1 MLSLLLA
8 QKIFSL
14 FIMIAMGFALVKSG
28 VVKARDSWGIS
39 NVVLYIVSPCC
50 IIAAF
55 QVELTDEVRTGFLL
69 ALGAAVVIQL
79 GYLALSWLAG
89 RTLAFDAVEKASAAY
104 PNAGNL
110 IIPLVAG
117 LFGQDWVIYCTAFMA
132 FQTMLLWSHAR
143 SLLMGTGGVDWR
155 KIATNVNMVAIAC
168 GLVLFFT
175 GLRFP
180 APVADAISGIGQMI
194 GPLSM
199 LIIGMV
205 MGSMD
210 FKTLTAF
217 KRLPLVVAAR
227 LVVFPLVALAL
238 LKFSGFTGLSPI
250 GGQIAV
256 IVLLAASAPSA
267 STISQMAQIYHRDAK
282 YANAINVTSIL
293 LCIVTMPLI
302 VALFQM

>member
-8 QKIFSL
+8 QKTCSL

-28 VVKARDSWGIS
+28 LVKAHDSWGIS

-50 IIAAF
+50 ILAAF
-55 QVELTDEVRTGFLL
+55 QVDLTDDVRTGFLL
-69 ALGAAVVIQL
+69 ALGAAVVIQT
-79 GYLALSWLAG
+79 GYLFLSWLAG
-89 RTLAFDAVEKASAAY
+89 RTLKFNAVEKASAAY

-110 IIPLVAG
+110 IIPLVSG
-117 LFGQDWVIYCTAFMA
+117 LFGPEWVIYCTAFMA
-132 FQTMLLWSHAR
+132 FQTMLMWSHAR
-143 SLLMGTGGVDWR
+143 SLLMGTSGVDWR
-155 KIATNVNMVAIAC
+155 AIVTNVNMMAIAA

-180 APVADAISGIGQMI
+180 APVADAIAGIGQMI

-210 FKTLTAF
+210 FKSLLSF
-217 KRLPLVVAAR
+217 KRLPLVVGAR
-227 LVVFPLVALAL
+227 LVVFPLVALTAL
-238 LKFSGFTGLSPI
+238 KLSGFAAASPI

-256 IVLLAASAPSA
+256 TVLLAAAAPSA
-267 STISQMAQIYHRDAK
+267 STISQMAQIYHRNAQ

-293 LCIVTMPLI
+293 LCIVTMPLM

>member
-8 QKIFSL
+8 QKILSL

-55 QVELTDEVRTGFLL
+55 QVDLTDDVRTGFLL
-69 ALGAAVVIQL
+69 ALGAAVVIQT
-79 GYLALSWLAG
+79 GYLFLSWLAG
-89 RTLAFDAVEKASAAY
+89 RTLKFDAVEKASAAY

-117 LFGQDWVIYCTAFMA
+117 LFGEEWVIYCTAFMA

-143 SLLMGTGGVDWR
+143 SLLMGTSGIDWR
-155 KIATNVNMVAIAC
+155 AIVTNVNMVAIAA

-180 APVADAISGIGQMI
+180 APVADAIAGIGQMI

-210 FKTLTAF
+210 FASLKSF
-217 KRLPLVVAAR
+217 KRLPLVVGAR
-227 LVVFPLVALAL
+227 LVAFPLVALVF
-238 LKFSGFTGLSPI
+238 LKFTGFTALSPI

-256 IVLLAASAPSA
+256 IVLLAAAAPSA
-267 STISQMAQIYHRDAK
+267 STISQMAQIYHHNAK
-282 YANAINVTSIL
+282 YANAINVASIL
-293 LCIVTMPLI
+293 LCIATMPLM

>member
-8 QKIFSL
+8 QKILSL

-55 QVELTDEVRTGFLL
+55 QVDLTDDVRTGFLL
-69 ALGAAVVIQL
+69 ALGAAVVIQT
-79 GYLALSWLAG
+79 GYLFLSWLAG
-89 RTLAFDAVEKASAAY
+89 RTLKFDAVEKASAAY

-143 SLLMGTGGVDWR
+143 SLLMGTSGIDWR
-155 KIATNVNMVAIAC
+155 AIVTNVNMVAIAA

-180 APVADAISGIGQMI
+180 APVADAIAGIGQMI

-210 FKTLTAF
+210 FASLKSF
-217 KRLPLVVAAR
+217 KRLPLVVGAR
-227 LVVFPLVALAL
+227 LVAFPLVALVF
-238 LKFSGFTGLSPI
+238 LKFTGFTALSPI

-256 IVLLAASAPSA
+256 IVLLAAAAPSA
-267 STISQMAQIYHRDAK
+267 STISQMAQIYHHNAK
-282 YANAINVTSIL
+282 YAIAINVASIL
-293 LCIVTMPLI
+293 LCIATMPLM

>member
-8 QKIFSL
+8 QKILSL

-55 QVELTDEVRTGFLL
+55 QVDLTDDVRTGFLL
-69 ALGAAVVIQL
+69 ALGAAVVIQT
-79 GYLALSWLAG
+79 GYLFLSWLAG
-89 RTLAFDAVEKASAAY
+89 RTLKFDAVEKASAAY

-117 LFGQDWVIYCTAFMA
+117 LFGSEWVIYCTAFMA

-143 SLLMGTGGVDWR
+143 SLLMGTSGIDWR
-155 KIATNVNMVAIAC
+155 AIVTNVNMVAIAA

-180 APVADAISGIGQMI
+180 APVADAIAGIGQMI

-210 FKTLTAF
+210 FASLKSF
-217 KRLPLVVAAR
+217 KRLPLVVGAR
-227 LVVFPLVALAL
+227 LVAFPLVALVF
-238 LKFSGFTGLSPI
+238 LKFTGFTALSPI

-256 IVLLAASAPSA
+256 IVLLAAAAPSA
-267 STISQMAQIYHRDAK
+267 STISQMAQIYHHNAK
-282 YANAINVTSIL
+282 YANAINVASIL
-293 LCIVTMPLI
+293 LCIATMPLM

>member
-8 QKIFSL
+8 QKILSL

-55 QVELTDEVRTGFLL
+55 QVDLTDDVRTGFLL
-69 ALGAAVVIQL
+69 ALGAAVVIQT
-79 GYLALSWLAG
+79 GYLFLSWLAG
-89 RTLAFDAVEKASAAY
+89 RTLKFDAVEKASAAY

-117 LFGQDWVIYCTAFMA
+117 LFGEDWVIYCTAFMA

-143 SLLMGTGGVDWR
+143 SLLMGTSGIDWR
-155 KIATNVNMVAIAC
+155 AIVTNVNMVAIAA

-180 APVADAISGIGQMI
+180 APVADAIAGIGQMI

-210 FKTLTAF
+210 FASLKSF
-217 KRLPLVVAAR
+217 KRLPLVVGAR
-227 LVVFPLVALAL
+227 LVAFPLVALVF
-238 LKFSGFTGLSPI
+238 LKFTGFTALSPI

-256 IVLLAASAPSA
+256 IVLLAAAAPSA
-267 STISQMAQIYHRDAK
+267 STISQMAQIYHHNAK
-282 YANAINVTSIL
+282 YANAINVASIL
-293 LCIVTMPLI
+293 LCIATMPLM

>member
-1 MLSLLLA
+1 M
-8 QKIFSL
+8 
-14 FIMIAMGFALVKSG
+14 
-28 VVKARDSWGIS
+28 RW
-39 NVVLYIVSPCC
+39 
-50 IIAAF
+50 
-55 QVELTDEVRTGFLL
+55 
-69 ALGAAVVIQL
+69 GAAVVIQT
-79 GYLALSWLAG
+79 GYLFLSWLAG
-89 RTLAFDAVEKASAAY
+89 RTLKFDAVEKASAAY

-110 IIPLVAG
+110 IIPLVEG

-143 SLLMGTGGVDWR
+143 SLLMGTSGIDWR
-155 KIATNVNMVAIAC
+155 AIVTNVNMVAIAA

-180 APVADAISGIGQMI
+180 APVADAIAGIGQMI

-210 FKTLTAF
+210 FASLKSF
-217 KRLPLVVAAR
+217 KRLPLVVGAR
-227 LVVFPLVALAL
+227 LVAFPLVALVF
-238 LKFSGFTGLSPI
+238 LKFTGFTALSPI

-256 IVLLAASAPSA
+256 IVLLAAAAPSA
-267 STISQMAQIYHRDAK
+267 STISQMAQIYHHNAK
-282 YANAINVTSIL
+282 YASAINVASIL
-293 LCIVTMPLI
+293 LCIATMPLM

>member
-8 QKIFSL
+8 QKILSL

-55 QVELTDEVRTGFLL
+55 QVDLTDDVRTGFLL
-69 ALGAAVVIQL
+69 ALGAAVVIQT
-79 GYLALSWLAG
+79 GYLFLSWLAG
-89 RTLAFDAVEKASAAY
+89 RTLKFDAVEKASAAY

-117 LFGQDWVIYCTAFMA
+117 LFGSEWVIYCTAFMA

-143 SLLMGTGGVDWR
+143 SLLMGTSGIDWR
-155 KIATNVNMVAIAC
+155 AIVTNVNMVAIAA

-180 APVADAISGIGQMI
+180 APVADAIAGIGQMI

-210 FKTLTAF
+210 FASLKSF
-217 KRLPLVVAAR
+217 KRLPLVVGAR
-227 LVVFPLVALAL
+227 LVTFPLVALVF
-238 LKFSGFTGLSPI
+238 LKFTGFTALSPI

-256 IVLLAASAPSA
+256 IVLLAAAAPSA
-267 STISQMAQIYHRDAK
+267 STISQMAQIYHHNAK
-282 YANAINVTSIL
+282 YANAINVASIL
-293 LCIVTMPLI
+293 LCIATMPLM

>member
-8 QKIFSL
+8 QKICSL

-28 VVKARDSWGIS
+28 VVKAHDSWGIS

-50 IIAAF
+50 ILAAF
-55 QVELTDEVRTGFLL
+55 QVDLTDDVRTGFLL
-69 ALGAAVVIQL
+69 ALGAAVVIQTGCL
-79 GYLALSWLAG
+79 FLSWLAG
-89 RTLAFDAVEKASAAY
+89 RTLKFDAVEKASAAY

-110 IIPLVAG
+110 IIPLVSG
-117 LFGQDWVIYCTAFMA
+117 LFGPEWVIYCTAFMA
-132 FQTMLLWSHAR
+132 FQTMLMWSHAR
-143 SLLMGTGGVDWR
+143 SLLMGTSGVDWR
-155 KIATNVNMVAIAC
+155 AIVTNVNMMAIAA

-180 APVADAISGIGQMI
+180 APVADAIAGIGQMI

-210 FKTLTAF
+210 FKSLLSF
-217 KRLPLVVAAR
+217 KRLPLVVGAR
-227 LVVFPLVALAL
+227 LVVFPLVALTAL
-238 LKFSGFTGLSPI
+238 KLSGFAAASPI

-256 IVLLAASAPSA
+256 TVLLAAAAPSA
-267 STISQMAQIYHRDAK
+267 STISQMAQIYHRNAQ

-293 LCIVTMPLI
+293 LCIVTMPLM